1 MDMDA
6 SLAGRIHA
14 TREQDRGA
22 TAAAPLSEVAMSR
35 YYTSSPA
42 HSLPLN

>member
-1 MDMDA
+1 MYLDA
-6 SLAGRIHA
+6 ALAGQIQA
-14 TREQDRGA
+14 SREHENGA